1 MAMPGLRI
9 PLRGWNTAMQA
20 TTDCMHTVC
29 ARVLRLTCV
38 PRMSAFRFAPLFA
51 LLLAGQALA
60 QGASD
65 GLTETLHVVHLPR
78 GSEMRVIVSQLTGTH
93 PDIAVL
99 LFPGYPGILRIEQV
113 DGAISHKL
121 KGNFLI
127 RARRFLN
134 TEAVF
139 TVMVDCPTDQWN
151 TCDDPYRASNEHA
164 ADVSEVIDAMKASFG
179 ARQVYLLGTSYGT
192 VSTAYLARQLGNR
205 IDGAI
210 HTSSFTDP
218 RSGGR
223 AHGAGMHG
231 FDWTRAQAPQ
241 LFVHHRDDPC
251 DVTRYASLAAH
262 IKDLPLMTVVGSQ
275 GAHGNACEA
284 YTAHGFIGR
293 EQSVLTAIHDWITV
307 RNLVPIVGTE

>member
-1 MAMPGLRI
+1 MQDLHIR
-9 PLRGWNTAMQA
+9 LRGWNTAAPSTAERMSPLR
-20 TTDCMHTVC
+20 
-29 ARVLRLTCV
+29 ARVMRLTC
-38 PRMSAFRFAPLFA
+38 SPLLCACWFA
-51 LLLAGQALA
+51 LLLAGPARA
-60 QGASD
+60 QVAAE
-65 GLTETLHVVHLPR
+65 GLTETLHVVHLKR
-78 GSEMRVIVSQLTGTH
+78 GSELRVIVSQRTGTH

-113 DGAISHKL
+113 DGAITHKL

-134 TEAVF
+134 TEAAF

-151 TCDDPYRASNEHA
+151 TCDDPYRTSSQHA
-164 ADVSEVIDAMKASFG
+164 ADIAEVIDAMKASFG

-192 VSTAYLARQLGNR
+192 VSTAYLARQLGDR

-223 AHGAGMHG
+223 AHGAAMNG
-231 FDWTRAQAPQ
+231 FDWTRAQTPQLFVPQ

-251 DVTRYASLAAH
+251 DVTRYASLVSR
-262 IKDLPLMTVVGSQ
+262 IKGLPLITVVGAQ
-275 GAHGNACEA
+275 GEHGDACEA
-284 YTAHGFIGR
+284 FSAHGFVGR
-293 EQSVLTAIHDWITV
+293 EQVVLTAILEWITV
-307 RNLVPIVGTE
+307 RKLVSVVGTE